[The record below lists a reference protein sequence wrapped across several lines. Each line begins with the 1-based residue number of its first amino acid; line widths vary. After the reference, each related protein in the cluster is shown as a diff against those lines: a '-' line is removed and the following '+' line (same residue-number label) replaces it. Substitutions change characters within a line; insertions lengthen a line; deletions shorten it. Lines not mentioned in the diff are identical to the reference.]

1 MTDQIAET
9 GLETTRQGLG
19 SRENDSPI
27 DRNLKL
33 GWGAGL
39 YGKN

>member
-1 MTDQIAET
+1 MTDQTAET
-9 GLETTRQGLG
+9 GLETTHQGFG

-39 YGKN
+39 YRKN